1 MGRFFGCLFW
11 ILFFGCCFSQQTD
24 SIFLKVKLDTARH
37 ELVVQQEFVLINHS
51 PKTLNEVYL
60 HNWANAYSGKL
71 TVLNKIKL
79 QDRKGALHFSERNER
94 GGTGNL
100 IFKNAENDSIPYQIQ
115 EREFIKMKLP
125 GFWRR
130 GEKIRF
136 QVEYVVKV
144 PIDAF
149 TRYGRSEGGNYL
161 LKYFFLQPATV
172 NENGHWVLQHY
183 KDFEG
188 LTAYPSYYELDFDY
202 PENYQMTSDLEW
214 NGVSW
219 TAENMEHFR
228 VYLTRNELEKHSFLL
243 KESGV
248 NVDFG
253 FSYDSI
259 EKPII
264 DSILPHQL
272 RFLEDHLGQLPSNQL
287 FISYKTKKEQE
298 YFGVDDLDAWLFE
311 IKLFTEEEKNAL
323 KLFQILSYEYV
334 DRLFSVNK
342 IEDHWLKNGLQF
354 YLIMKYVDEF
364 YPGLRLVGH
373 LPDKIKLFGIKPL
386 NFFHAAKLQMN
397 DRYKLLYLYLARQNY
412 DQAINT
418 PLDEL
423 SNMNQIAMSGFKTG
437 LTFYYI
443 DRYLENG
450 TFYELIKN
458 FSEKNRG
465 RLVSQLDFRNY
476 LVEHSPKDLTW
487 FFDDYID
494 KKDKINFKLAGTEET
509 EKDLKIKIKN
519 QTGFSGPFQV
529 VAYKSGIP
537 VEEKWYVSNEKKS
550 EVSFPKGD
558 YDKIELNPGY
568 LFPEFNDR
576 DNYMRTKGLFK
587 NGKKLQFKLYSD
599 IENPEYTQI
608 FMNPQI
614 RWNNY
619 DKFLIGMRFHNQS
632 LLTRPFK
639 WNITPKISTG
649 TGKIAGSG
657 GIQNT
662 FMPRKS
668 IFRSITL
675 GGSAKFEHY
684 DRDLTYLKWSAYIN
698 TSFKKDPRETLS
710 HGFIFSYD
718 NLDKEVPEFE
728 IQTDEDKYGLWNLTY
743 YYSKPDYINESYG
756 SVTLQTTQ
764 TFQKVMGEIYYR
776 WRFTPKKQLGVRL
789 FAGIFI
795 NNQADTDYFNFG
807 VSKVSDYAF
816 NLNLLGR
823 SESSGILSQQYVLAE
838 SGFKSMFDF
847 TVNQWIVST
856 NLDYPI
862 LNMLSIYADAGVYKN
877 KYQARSSETKFIY
890 DSGIKFRV
898 IPDFLEFYLPV
909 QSSLGF
915 EPAMDKYWER
925 IRFTFN
931 FNLSSIINYLR
942 RGWY

>member
-1 MGRFFGCLFW
+1 MRNFYFLMWLNLICFG
-11 ILFFGCCFSQQTD
+11 FSFAQQTD

-37 ELVVQQEFVLINHS
+37 EMHVEQEFVLINQS
-51 PKTLNEVYL
+51 PKTLNELYL

-79 QDRKGALHFSERNER
+79 QDRKGALHFSEREDR
-94 GGTGNL
+94 GGAGNL
-100 IFKNAENDSIPYQIQ
+100 IIRNVENDSLSYQIQ
-115 EREFIKMKLP
+115 EREFIKISLP
-125 GFWRR
+125 TFWRR
-130 GEKIRF
+130 GEKIRLRANYT
-136 QVEYVVKV
+136 VRI
-144 PIDAF
+144 PSDAF
-149 TRYGRSEGGNYL
+149 TRYGRSENGNYL

-172 NENGHWVLQHY
+172 NEFGHWVLQHY
-183 KDFEG
+183 KDFEE
-188 LTAYPSYYELDFDY
+188 LTAYPSYYELELEH

-214 NGVSW
+214 DGERW

-228 VYLTRNELEKHSFLL
+228 VYLTQNELEKHSFLL
-243 KESGV
+243 KESGI

-253 FSYDSI
+253 FSYDTI
-259 EKPII
+259 EKPIV
-264 DSILPHQL
+264 DSLLPHQL
-272 RFLEDHLGQLPSNQL
+272 RFLEDHLGHLPTNQL
-287 FISYKTKKEQE
+287 FVSYKTKKEQE

-311 IKLFTEEEKNAL
+311 VKLFSEEEKNAL

-334 DRLFSVNK
+334 DRLFSINK

-354 YLIMKYVDEF
+354 YLTMKYVDETF
-364 YPGLRLVGH
+364 PDLKLVGH
-373 LPDKIKLFGIKPL
+373 LPDKIKVLGIKPL
-386 NFFHAAKLQMN
+386 NFFHAAKLKMN
-397 DRYKLLYLYLARQNY
+397 DRYKLLYLYLVRQNY

-437 LTFYYI
+437 LTFYYM
-443 DRYLENG
+443 DQYLENG
-450 TFYELIKN
+450 TFYELVKR
-458 FSEKNRG
+458 FSEENRG
-465 RLVSQLDFRNY
+465 KLVSQMDFRNY
-476 LVEHSPKDLTW
+476 LIENSPKDLSW

-494 KKDKINFKLAGTEET
+494 KKDKINFKLVNSEATET
-509 EKDLKIKIKN
+509 DLKIMVKN
-519 QTGFSGPFQV
+519 QTQFSGPFQV
-529 VAYKSGIP
+529 VASKAGIP
-537 VEEKWYVSNEKKS
+537 VEEEWYNSTDKIT
-550 EVSFPKGD
+550 EVSFPKGE

-576 DNYMRTKGLFK
+576 DNYMRTRGLFK

-599 IENPEYTQI
+599 IENPEYAQI

-657 GIQNT
+657 GVQNT
-662 FMPRKS
+662 FTPQNT
-668 IFRSITL
+668 IFRSITI
-675 GGSAKFEHY
+675 GGSAKYEHY
-684 DRDLTYLKWSAYIN
+684 DADLTYLKWSVYASTN
-698 TSFKKDPRETLS
+698 FEKDPRETLS
-710 HGFIFSYD
+710 HGFMFSYD
-718 NLDKEVPEFE
+718 NLDKEVPKFDV
-728 IQTDEDKYGLWNLTY
+728 QTDEDKYGLWNLTY

-756 SVTLQTTQ
+756 SVTFQTTEV
-764 TFQKVMGEIYYR
+764 FQKVMGEIYYR
-776 WRFTPKKQLGVRL
+776 WRFAPKKQLGIRL
-789 FAGIFI
+789 FAGSFI
-795 NNQADTDYFNFG
+795 SNESDTDYFNFG

-816 NLNLLGR
+816 NINLLGR
-823 SESSGILSQQYVLAE
+823 SESSGILSQQYVMAE
-838 SGFKSMFDF
+838 SGFKSQFDF
-847 TVNQWIVST
+847 TVNQWVVAT
-856 NLDYPI
+856 NFELPI
-862 LNMLSIYADAGVYKN
+862 WKIFDVYADAGVYKN
-877 KYQARSSETKFIY
+877 KFQTAEFIY
-890 DSGIKFRV
+890 DTGIRVKF